1 MAVILPPKIYHYEP
15 KIYGFKIA
23 GKRGSKYFDP
33 PLGNVKYVFE
43 SMTGIDKE
51 KLNVK
56 KPVLTQRQNRFVDN
70 ASDLKNQ
77 KNNFM
82 ESDQDMEDVL
92 K

>member
-33 PLGNVKYVFE
+33 PLGNVKYVYE